1 MLLRVGSHRRQPLGL
16 EALEGDLFMSKVGL
30 QQKGTEEGQ
39 ESFGRVEA
47 PPQRRRAV
55 IRVESAETQDCV
67 SAPPLMSHLEQNI
80 EADEKNMKELSNVP
94 SAVSEPR
101 WALQM

>member
-1 MLLRVGSHRRQPLGL
+1 MRPLGL
-16 EALEGDLFMSKVGL
+16 EALEGDLFTSKVGL
-30 QQKGTEEGQ
+30 HQKGTEEGQ
-39 ESFGRVEA
+39 ESFGQVKA
-47 PPQRRRAV
+47 PPKRRRAE

-67 SAPPLMSHLEQNI
+67 SALPLMSHLEQNMQA
-80 EADEKNMKELSNVP
+80 EDKKNMKELSNVP